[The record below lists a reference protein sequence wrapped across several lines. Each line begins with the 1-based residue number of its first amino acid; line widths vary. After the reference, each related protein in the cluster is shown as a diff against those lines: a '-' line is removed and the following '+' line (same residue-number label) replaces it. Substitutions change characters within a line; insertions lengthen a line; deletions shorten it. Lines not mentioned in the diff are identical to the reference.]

1 MQIIVFTLNDKNYA
15 INTANVEEI
24 TKTISLTKVPNAE
37 DWTEGLI
44 NLRGNV
50 VTLVNMNKLL
60 LQEEDSCYNNIIIV
74 NVEEEKIGILVK
86 EVVEVVNIEEEKMES
101 FNNGNKGIIGIYRI
115 DDRLINIL
123 DIHSLLYKNEG

>member
-1 MQIIVFTLNDKNYA
+1 MQIIVFTLNDKYYA
-15 INTANVEEI
+15 INTEYVEEI
-24 TKTISLTKVPNAE
+24 TKTISLTNVPNSE

-60 LQEEDSCYNNIIIV
+60 LQDVDSCYNNIIIV

-86 EVVEVVNIEEEKMES
+86 EVMEVVNIEEEKIEN
-101 FNNGNKGIIGIYRI
+101 FNKENNGIMGIYRI
-115 DDRLINIL
+115 SDRLINIL